1 MVDAI
6 DASYTINSC
15 VSLRCSVYFA
25 LPAGQPRT
33 DVEARIAANKSKLAE
48 LDKAIAS
55 LEADLANAI
64 KGLGPELTAAQL
76 AGGEGSRRFRAWT
89 TSAKGRGAAIRMN

>member
-1 MVDAI
+1 
-6 DASYTINSC
+6 
-15 VSLRCSVYFA
+15 

-48 LDKAIAS
+48 LDRAIAS

-64 KGLGPELTAAQL
+64 KGLGPELTARAN
-76 AGGEGSRRFRAWT
+76 GGRRGIASVSCLNDVRQRPRC
-89 TSAKGRGAAIRMN
+89 SN